1 MKRLTSLILATTL
14 SIGLFNTVAIR
25 VSARGNDTNI
35 QVEKNYEIYP
45 LPQNE
50 VYLGSD
56 FRITDEVNIVLEDGI
71 DESTRN
77 FIVEILANNGINN
90 TFSKEV
96 VDNKTNIIIGV
107 RGSAGYV
114 DNYFNE
120 NIEYNQEIFLE
131 EDAYVLKVDNS
142 FKENGVIA
150 ILGDTTDSAYYGIAT
165 LKMIFNQIENNQIEN
180 VMYEDFAD
188 AKWRG
193 FIEGFYGYPWS
204 NEDRKSLMELK

>member
-107 RGSAGYV
+107 R
-114 DNYFNE
+114 E
-120 NIEYNQEIFLE
+120 NRLKLIIYSLSLFFYCEIFGKCLHKK
-131 EDAYVLKVDNS
+131 Y
-142 FKENGVIA
+142 
-150 ILGDTTDSAYYGIAT
+150 TTGIIVKKRLFT
-165 LKMIFNQIENNQIEN
+165 
-180 VMYEDFAD
+180 
-188 AKWRG
+188 
-193 FIEGFYGYPWS
+193 
-204 NEDRKSLMELK
+204 